1 MNKKA
6 RFISVENIRSFETV
20 EDGQKVTK
28 WAVKYTIEFEYPRRD
43 GSMGRQQILA
53 DAYYP
58 QRPDLQVGPVDD
70 PNIYEMQFFFKVRK
84 GTGRN
89 GEAYAFQDIILSKAS
104 QSVI

>member
-20 EDGQKVTK
+20 EEGQKVTK
-28 WAVKYTIEFEYPRRD
+28 WAVKYLIEFEYPRRD
-43 GSMGRQQILA
+43 GSTGRQQILA

-58 QRPDLQVGPVDD
+58 QQPTLKVGPLDD

-84 GTGRN
+84 SKGRN
-89 GEAYAFQDIILSKAS
+89 GENYAFQDIILSKAS